1 MKLLITFIL
10 IMNNEIITDLFF
22 DLDHTL
28 WDFEKNSALTFK
40 KIFNE
45 LKIEVPLSVFLEKY
59 NPVNH
64 AYWKLYREDKITQI
78 ELRLKRLEKTFEAI
92 EYEIAGGSINQI
104 SDKYI
109 EYLPTFPHLFP
120 ETIIVLNGLQKKY
133 NMHII
138 TNGFEEVQHPKI
150 ERSGL
155 MPFFKHIIT
164 ADEVGVK
171 KPNPIIFEHALKK
184 TNTLPQNTLM
194 IGDSL
199 EADILGAI
207 NLGMQAIH
215 FNSHHEPF
223 HEHCLIINKLEELKT
238 LL

>member
-1 MKLLITFIL
+1 MVK
-10 IMNNEIITDLFF
+10 NEIITDLFF

-59 NPVNH
+59 NPINH

-92 EYEIAGGSINQI
+92 DYEIAGGSINEI
-104 SDKYI
+104 SHKYI
-109 EYLPTFPHLFP
+109 EYLSTFPHLFP
-120 ETIIVLNGLQKKY
+120 EAIIVLSGLQKKY

-171 KPNPIIFEHALKK
+171 KPNPIIFEHALKT
-184 TNTLPQNTLM
+184 TNTLPQNALM

-207 NLGMQAIH
+207 HLGMQAIH

>member
-1 MKLLITFIL
+1 MVK
-10 IMNNEIITDLFF
+10 NEIITDLFF

-59 NPVNH
+59 NPINH

-92 EYEIAGGSINQI
+92 DYEIAGGSINEI
-104 SDKYI
+104 SHKYI
-109 EYLPTFPHLFP
+109 EYLSTFPHLFP
-120 ETIIVLNGLQKKY
+120 EAIIVLSGLQKKY

-138 TNGFEEVQHPKI
+138 TNGFEEAQHPKI

-155 MPFFKHIIT
+155 KPFFKHVIT
-164 ADEVGVK
+164 ADKVGVK
-171 KPNPIIFEHALKK
+171 KPNPIIFEHALKT
-184 TNTLPQNTLM
+184 TNTLPQNALM

-207 NLGMQAIH
+207 HLGMQAIH

-223 HEHCLIINKLEELKT
+223 HEHCLIINKLEELKA

>member
-1 MKLLITFIL
+1 MVKKELITDI
-10 IMNNEIITDLFF
+10 FF

-45 LKIEVPLSVFLEKY
+45 LKIETPLSVFLVKY
-59 NPVNH
+59 NPINY

-78 ELRLKRLEKTFEAI
+78 DLRLKRLEKTFEAI
-92 EYEIAGGSINQI
+92 GFETTSDMINQI

-109 EYLPTFPHLFP
+109 EYLSTFPHLFLK
-120 ETIIVLNGLQKKY
+120 TIIILNGLQKKY
-133 NMHII
+133 NLHII
-138 TNGFEEVQHPKI
+138 TNGFEAVQHTKI
-150 ERSGL
+150 QRSGL
-155 MPFFKHIIT
+155 KPFFSHVIT
-164 ADEVGVK
+164 ADKVGVK
-171 KPNPIIFEHALKK
+171 KPNPIIFEHALK
-184 TNTLPQNTLM
+184 TINTLPQNALM

-207 NLGMQAIH
+207 HSGMQAIH
-215 FNSHHEPF
+215 FNSHHEPY
-223 HEHCLIINKLEELKT
+223 HEHCDIINKLEELNG